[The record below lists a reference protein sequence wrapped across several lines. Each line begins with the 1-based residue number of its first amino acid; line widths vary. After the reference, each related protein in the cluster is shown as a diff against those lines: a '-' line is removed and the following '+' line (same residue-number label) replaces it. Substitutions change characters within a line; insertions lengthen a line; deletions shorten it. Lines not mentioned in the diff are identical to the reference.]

1 MRGSSARRWY
11 RRCSPPRFCGHA
23 LTVRAFPT
31 DVLPGNAGV
40 PPASFHW
47 REAVWH
53 LRAPV
58 LQALFQQISAPSRLH
73 PARPRRSL
81 GLDGRGAR
89 TVWTT
94 PPSSPTS
101 TKATPSRYFY
111 EPFLEAFGPA
121 LHKTVGG
128 LVHAGRSEL
137 SASMGAN
144 EAGRHWERPRKQSRP
159 RSMRVS
165 SRSYRSG
172 CRLRSQRSAKAGPDW
187 PALPE
192 LLPVSFPGVKT
203 SRDGFL
209 VDVDLER
216 LKARVTEYFD
226 KALSH
231 KGNRVAVSECDEDHG
246 AVRRAGR
253 ARDLAGAWRPERS
266 RVHPIRVP
274 PVRPSLALLGGGW
287 RAA

>member
-1 MRGSSARRWY
+1 M
-11 RRCSPPRFCGHA
+11 
-23 LTVRAFPT
+23 
-31 DVLPGNAGV
+31 
-40 PPASFHW
+40 
-47 REAVWH
+47 
-53 LRAPV
+53 

-73 PARPRRSL
+73 PL
-81 GLDGRGAR
+81 GLVEVLDWTAAALDRVDHAAFFAR
-89 TVWTT
+89 FNEGDAV
-94 PPSSPTS
+94 P
-101 TKATPSRYFY
+101 YFY

-121 LHKTVGG
+121 LHKQLGVWYTPAEASFRHLWGQTKREALGETAEAEPTALYESIQPVLPLG
-128 LVHAGRSEL
+128 LPFTPTAVSEGW
-137 SASMGAN
+137 S
-144 EAGRHWERPRKQSRP
+144 
-159 RSMRVS
+159 
-165 SRSYRSG
+165 
-172 CRLRSQRSAKAGPDW
+172 DW

-216 LKARVTEYFD
+216 LKARFTEYFD

>member
-11 RRCSPPRFCGHA
+11 RRCSPPRSCGHA
-23 LTVRAFPT
+23 LTVRAFRLT
-31 DVLPGNAGV
+31 FCLGTRASR
-40 PPASFHW
+40 PPPSTGAKRSGTSVRQCCKPCFNKS
-47 REAVWH
+47 
-53 LRAPV
+53 PP
-58 LQALFQQISAPSRLH
+58 PSRLH
-73 PARPRRSL
+73 PL
-81 GLDGRGAR
+81 GLVEVLD
-89 TVWTT
+89 WTAAALDRVDHAAFFAHFNEGDAV
-94 PPSSPTS
+94 P
-101 TKATPSRYFY
+101 YFY

-121 LHKTVGG
+121 LHKQLGVWYTPAEASFRHLWGQTKREALGETAEAEPTALYESIQPVLPLG
-128 LVHAGRSEL
+128 LPFTLTAVSEGW
-137 SASMGAN
+137 S
-144 EAGRHWERPRKQSRP
+144 
-159 RSMRVS
+159 
-165 SRSYRSG
+165 
-172 CRLRSQRSAKAGPDW
+172 DW